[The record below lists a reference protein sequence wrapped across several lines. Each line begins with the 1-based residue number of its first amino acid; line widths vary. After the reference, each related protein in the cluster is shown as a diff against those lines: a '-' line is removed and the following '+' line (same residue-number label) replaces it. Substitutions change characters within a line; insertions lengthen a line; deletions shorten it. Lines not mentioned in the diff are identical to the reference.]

1 MPTVNIPSKVRFA
14 LYLVSAIGSAVA
26 AYLFAKGYVGD
37 AELGLWAAVVAIVN
51 TLSAA
56 NTNISGEPVVKVHDA
71 VVEGDLTEDE
81 RGESVLVVALVVVV
95 IILLLAALGAFR

>member
-1 MPTVNIPSKVRFA
+1 MPTVNISAKVRFA
-14 LYLVSAIGSAVA
+14 LYLISAIGSAAA

-56 NTNISGEPVVKVHDA
+56 NTNLSGEPVVKVHDA
-71 VVEGDLTEDE
+71 VVEGDLGDE

>member
-1 MPTVNIPSKVRFA
+1 MPTVNISPRIRFA
-14 LYLVSAIGSAVA
+14 LYLISAIGSAAA

-56 NTNISGEPVVKVHDA
+56 NTNLSGDPVVKVHDA
-71 VVEGDLTEDE
+71 VVEGDLTDE
-81 RGESVLVVALVVVV
+81 QGAIDTGTAILVALLVVVV
-95 IILLLAALGAFR
+95 LVLLGAFR

>member
-1 MPTVNIPSKVRFA
+1 MPTVNISPKVRFA
-14 LYLVSAIGSAVA
+14 LYLISAIGSAVA
-26 AYLFAKGYVGD
+26 AYLFARGYVGD

-56 NTNISGEPVVKVHDA
+56 NTNLSGDPVVKVHDA
-71 VVEGDLTEDE
+71 VVEGDLDE

>member
-1 MPTVNIPSKVRFA
+1 MPTVNISPKVRFA
-14 LYLVSAIGSAVA
+14 LYLLSAIGSAVA

-71 VVEGDLTEDE
+71 VVEGDLDE

-95 IILLLAALGAFR
+95 IILLLAAFGAFR

>member
-71 VVEGDLTEDE
+71 VVEGDLGDE